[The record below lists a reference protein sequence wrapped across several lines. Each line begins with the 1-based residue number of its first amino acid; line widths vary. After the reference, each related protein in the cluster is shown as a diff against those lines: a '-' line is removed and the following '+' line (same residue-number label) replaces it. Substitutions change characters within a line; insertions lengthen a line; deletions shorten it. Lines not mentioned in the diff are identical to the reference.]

1 MMNREGD
8 FIKQID
14 NNSYNSFVDRY
25 FLLYRRGILNSKVK
39 RDKIIQY
46 KSTPI
51 KKPLLKEAVSCHKS
65 AVQINRLILHYV
77 QENDAT
83 DDMSLLDSYRDI
95 RHIISLV
102 MENYRILRN
111 EVYCQLMKTLT
122 SNDPYILERAWMIL
136 AVICSSIAPI
146 EELYAHII
154 NLCAAVNTSGGF
166 DRLPIICARLLRNT
180 MILKRRHE
188 VPTNSEI
195 SAILVSIDSLIY
207 EQSEGTVAIR
217 VYLYNGN
224 YVTIKVA
231 PGTTVNQLQKS
242 IGHQLNLGSNE
253 QYFQLY
259 EDRSDGGYNSLNCLF
274 LAENRLDEDL
284 QVLDRVAMW
293 QRSYLDSKK
302 RGKDAPTF
310 YFVYHT
316 FLYVD
321 LDQNYPSQVELM
333 FIQAVHD
340 MKVNRYP
347 CTLIDMIT
355 LLALYLRS
363 RFGEQELEDDL
374 FEYFMRLLVKYSEA
388 IDTYIPRIE
397 ESESELDYAKQKL
410 ILFYNKLQRR
420 SRDWYINAYMEYIMS
435 WELYG
440 IEIFDAEVLG

>member
-1 MMNREGD
+1 M
-8 FIKQID
+8 
-14 NNSYNSFVDRY
+14 
-25 FLLYRRGILNSKVK
+25 
-39 RDKIIQY
+39 
-46 KSTPI
+46 
-51 KKPLLKEAVSCHKS
+51 
-65 AVQINRLILHYV
+65 
-77 QENDAT
+77 
-83 DDMSLLDSYRDI
+83 
-95 RHIISLV
+95 
-102 MENYRILRN
+102 
-111 EVYCQLMKTLT
+111 
-122 SNDPYILERAWMIL
+122 
-136 AVICSSIAPI
+136 
-146 EELYAHII
+146 
-154 NLCAAVNTSGGF
+154 
-166 DRLPIICARLLRNT
+166 
-180 MILKRRHE
+180 
-188 VPTNSEI
+188 
-195 SAILVSIDSLIY
+195 
-207 EQSEGTVAIR
+207 
-217 VYLYNGN
+217 YLYNGN